1 MVAFVARIAW
11 TGIVYPTYL
20 GGPDNDSGLAMAVD
34 SMTSITVVG
43 QTGSPDFPVA
53 GGLENQGAGIAG
65 VGKGQIVRSRDVLN
79 QNLVAN
85 RARYGRIS
93 RMSTRKTTDH
103 FAFDHWYQ
111 SLLTSSG

>member
-85 RARYGRIS
+85 RADTEEYRACPRV
-93 RMSTRKTTDH
+93 RRPTT
-103 FAFDHWYQ
+103 
-111 SLLTSSG
+111 SLLTTGTNHC